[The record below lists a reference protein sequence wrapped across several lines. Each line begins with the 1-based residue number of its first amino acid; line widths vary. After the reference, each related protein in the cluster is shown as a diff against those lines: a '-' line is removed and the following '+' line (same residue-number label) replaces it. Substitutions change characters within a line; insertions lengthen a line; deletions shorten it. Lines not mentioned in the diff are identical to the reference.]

1 MEFFKKIKLNIVPIF
16 KQTVLI
22 SGTVFSFLTI
32 LLSFLS
38 WEDMKIKN
46 IGIKVSILI
55 GIIIISFIVSLV
67 CIVLILKN
75 KRLWANGKNKVLAFY
90 GDLFRIISKNEK
102 KIIVIPVNDTFE
114 TIVDDDLSKNKPLV
128 SLTTIHGQW
137 IQYMNNKGIDSSTLN
152 EMIKTNI
159 VDRNLKPLKIYNDN
173 EKSRGNKESYSLGT
187 ISTIKGEN
195 NTTFYLL
202 AISIFDDNNKA
213 TLSRRNIRNCVDE
226 LIDFYDINGQGYPIY
241 IPLFGTGRSRADLT
255 HQQAFKAIKSAVLTN
270 EKAIHGTLNI
280 VVYKKD
286 RDKVSIF
293 K

>member
-1 MEFFKKIKLNIVPIF
+1 MEFFQKVKLNIVPIF
-16 KQTVLI
+16 RQTVLI
-22 SGTVFSFLTI
+22 SGTVFSILTI
-32 LLSFLS
+32 FLSFLS

-46 IGIKVSILI
+46 TWIKVSILI

-67 CIVLILKN
+67 CVVLILKK

-114 TIVDDDLSKNKPLV
+114 TIVDDDLSKNKPLI

-152 EMIKTNI
+152 EMIKSNL
-159 VDRNLKPLKIYNDN
+159 VDRNFKPLKIYNDN
-173 EKSRGNKESYSLGT
+173 EKCRGNKESYPLGT
-187 ISTIKGEN
+187 ISTIKDEN

-202 AISIFDDNNKA
+202 AISNFDDNNKA
-213 TLSRRNIRNCVDE
+213 TSTRRNIRNCVDE

-255 HQQAFKAIKSAVLTN
+255 HQQAFKAIKSAILTN

-280 VVYKKD
+280 VIYKKD

>member
-1 MEFFKKIKLNIVPIF
+1 MEFFKKVKLNIVPIF

-22 SGTVFSFLTI
+22 SGTVFSILTI
-32 LLSFLS
+32 FLSFLS

-46 IGIKVSILI
+46 IWIKVSILI

-75 KRLWANGKNKVLAFY
+75 RRLWANGKNKVLAFY

-152 EMIKTNI
+152 EMIKNNL
-159 VDRNLKPLKIYNDN
+159 VDRNFKPLKIYNDN
-173 EKSRGNKESYSLGT
+173 EKSRGNKESYPLGT

-213 TLSRRNIRNCVDE
+213 TSTRRNIRNCVDE

-255 HQQAFKAIKSAVLTN
+255 HQQAFKVIKSAVLTN
-270 EKAIHGTLNI
+270 EKDIHGTLNI
-280 VVYKKD
+280 VIYKKD